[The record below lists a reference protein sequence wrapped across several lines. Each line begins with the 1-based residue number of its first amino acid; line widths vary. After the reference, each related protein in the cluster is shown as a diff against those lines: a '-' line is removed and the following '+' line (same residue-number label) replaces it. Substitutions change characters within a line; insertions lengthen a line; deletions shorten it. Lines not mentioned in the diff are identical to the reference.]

1 MMKLRTKMSV
11 RVIPIFLS
19 ELYRELFEKISRYN
33 FFSPFKKTTRNENM
47 IYLLLFLFFISCKQ
61 EIVKVDEKNES
72 KSKIK
77 YAKGFD
83 IIEENGVKKLI
94 IKAPY
99 QNSKEVFEYRII
111 QKRKDT
117 FVKKNNK
124 IIEVPIKR
132 LIATSTT
139 HIPMIELLGKENA
152 IIGFPHAKYVSS
164 EKTRALIDK
173 GNIVEVGKESSLNTE
188 ILLNLQPELVVGYS
202 VASADKSLSTLKKA
216 GINVIYNGDWL
227 EETPLG
233 RAEWIKFFGVLF
245 DKEQH
250 ADSIFN
256 AIENN
261 YVEAKKIALKA
272 TKKPTILSGAIMS
285 KDIWNLP
292 AGDSF
297 VATFLKDANVDYLW
311 KNSEGKGSLSL
322 SFESVFDKAQNA
334 EFWIAPG
341 YFSTQ
346 EQLLNNNSLYAKFSA
361 FKNDKIYTPTTKKGT
376 TGGVIY
382 YELAPTRPDLV
393 LKDIIKITNPDLL
406 PNYKLTFF
414 EKMR

>member
-1 MMKLRTKMSV
+1 MKKNNISF
-11 RVIPIFLS
+11 FLM
-19 ELYRELFEKISRYN
+19 LLFI
-33 FFSPFKKTTRNENM
+33 FFSCKKEVIKKDTN
-47 IYLLLFLFFISCKQ
+47 SKQ
-61 EIVKVDEKNES
+61 
-72 KSKIK
+72 KSSIK
-77 YAKGFD
+77 YAEGFD

-94 IKAPY
+94 IKAAY
-99 QNSKEVFEYRII
+99 QNSKEVFEYSII
-111 QKRKDT
+111 QRRKNT
-117 FVKKNNK
+117 IANKNNK
-124 IIEVPIKR
+124 TIEVPVKHFVT
-132 LIATSTT
+132 TSTT
-139 HIPMIELLGKENA
+139 HIPMIELLDEENA
-152 IIGFPHAKYVSS
+152 IIGFPNATYISS

-173 GNIVEVGKESSLNTE
+173 GNIVEIGKESSLNTE
-188 ILLNLQPELVVGYS
+188 ILLHLQPELVVGYS

-216 GINVIYNGDWL
+216 GIKVIYNGDWL

-245 DKEQH
+245 DKEHQ

-256 AIENN
+256 VIETN
-261 YVEAKKIALKA
+261 YLEAKKIALKA

-292 AGDSF
+292 AGNSF

-311 KNSEGKGSLSL
+311 EKTEGKGSLSL

-334 EFWIAPG
+334 DFWIAPG

-346 EQLLNNNSLYAKFSA
+346 KQLVNNNSLYAKFNA
-361 FKNDKIYTPTTKKGT
+361 FKNDKIYTPTTKKGI

-382 YELAPTRPDLV
+382 YELAPTRPDFV

-414 EKMR
+414 EKMN